1 MRKIGRLMVS
11 LIKNLAT
18 FPNHPILFRGKKQ
31 AQQVTTL
38 FIFYAMLHIDGKL
51 SIFSR
56 TGNKISSHRCTSYG
70 CILKSSL
77 PPLYT
82 SYIAD
87 TSGWFER
94 IRLNS
99 WHRPPYE
106 LGRSIICRRSFCMRD
121 KLD

>member
-1 MRKIGRLMVS
+1 MIK

-18 FPNHPILFRGKKQ
+18 LPNHPMLFKGKKQ

-38 FIFYAMLHIDGKL
+38 FNFYIMLDIDGKL

-70 CILKSSL
+70 CILKFSL

-87 TSGWFER
+87 TSGCFER

-99 WHRPPYE
+99 WHRPPYDKSI
-106 LGRSIICRRSFCMRD
+106 LGDNFFF
-121 KLD
+121 